1 MQAIATRV
9 RARLRRARPEGKLDA
24 GEIRFRTLTEN
35 SSDIITIV
43 DADGRVRYASPSAR
57 TLGYEPGE
65 LFGHQGFGYVHPDDR
80 VRVRRAF
87 EGAMR
92 GESLGSAEEFRFR
105 HKDGS
110 WRTLLAV
117 TTSLLHISPAGGA
130 IVSMRDVTEHEN
142 ARAQVRTRERQF
154 KAIVDAVN
162 DIVLELDGDGRYLN
176 IWASDESKL
185 ARPRAELL
193 GKRID
198 EVLRPDEAGRLAEPL
213 RRVLHTGVP
222 ETLEYPLSL
231 ADGTHWFLGRLT
243 RLAGIDRGPD
253 TVCMGITDI
262 TDRKRADQALARSEA
277 HFRTLTENASDMI
290 TVVDREGRVIY
301 ESASVARQQ
310 GRPAQDVLGRPVFER
325 VHPDDVAEVRRA
337 LHGLIQGS
345 GPQARLR
352 FRFQYRD
359 GTWHVLESVG
369 RNLLDD
375 PAVRGIVLNT
385 RDVTDQAR
393 AAEAL
398 QTSETKFRALTENST
413 DLIASLDLDGRLTYA
428 SPSAHRILGY
438 EPGALLGES
447 AFDYIHPEDVARVRE
462 AFVQAVAS
470 HDTTALR
477 AQFRFRHLDGSWRA
491 FEAVASNM
499 LDVTAVRGVVL
510 NCRDITEQRALEAQ
524 FRQAQRLEA
533 VGRLAGGVAHDFN
546 NILTAITAYSE
557 LLLGELP
564 PDDQKRGDVEEIRA
578 AAQRAAALTRQLL
591 AFSRKQV
598 LQVKVLD
605 LNAVVRTLDR
615 MLQRLLGEDVRLE
628 LALSDGLG
636 AVRADPV
643 QMEQVIM
650 NLAVNARD
658 AMPAGGRLTIE
669 TANVVLDDSYSRMH
683 QGAKPGRYVM
693 LAMSDTGIGMD
704 EETRSHLFEPFFTTK
719 GQGKGT
725 GLGLATVY
733 GIVKQSGGNIWVY
746 SEPGRGATF
755 RLYLPRVD
763 EQPEPLVRRA
773 TLPVAGGNETVLL
786 AEDDAAVRE
795 VMAQALEHKGY
806 RVLRASDGHMALDL
820 ARAHSAQID
829 LLVTDLVMPGMTGRE
844 LALGVLAVRRDV
856 RVIYMSGYSDEAVVR
871 HGVLEKGLHYLQKP
885 FAIEDL
891 ARKVREVLDAPS
903 SNSSAG
909 V

>member
-1 MQAIATRV
+1 MQAMATRV
-9 RARLRRARPEGKLDA
+9 TAKLRRDRPEGRLDA
-24 GEIRFRTLTEN
+24 GEMRFRTLTEN

-43 DADGRVRYASPSAR
+43 DSDGRVRYASPSAR
-57 TLGYEPGE
+57 TLGYAPGE

-80 VRVRRAF
+80 ARVRRAF
-87 EGAMR
+87 GRAMR

-117 TTSLLHISPAGGA
+117 TTSLLHVSRVGGM

-142 ARAQVRTRERQF
+142 ARTLMRTQERQL
-154 KAIVDAVN
+154 KAVVDAVN
-162 DIVLELDGDGRYLN
+162 DIVLELDADGRYLN
-176 IWASDESKL
+176 IWASDERKL

-198 EVLRPDEAGRLAEPL
+198 EVLRPDEAGQFAEPL
-213 RRVLHTGVP
+213 QRVLRTGIP
-222 ETLEYPLSL
+222 EKLEYPLTL
-231 ADGTHWFLGRLT
+231 ADGMHWFLGSLSRLP
-243 RLAGIDRGPD
+243 GIDGGPD
-253 TVCMGITDI
+253 TLCMGITDI
-262 TDRKRADQALARSEA
+262 TDRKRAEQALARSEA
-277 HFRTLTENASDMI
+277 HFRTLTEDASDMI

-310 GRPAQDVLGRPVFER
+310 GRPAQEVLGRPVFER
-325 VHPDDVAEVRRA
+325 VHPDDVAAVRRA
-337 LHGLIQGS
+337 LDSVVQGS
-345 GPQARLR
+345 EPQVRLQ

-359 GTWHVLESVG
+359 GTWHVLETVG

-398 QTSETKFRALTENST
+398 QASETKFRALTENST

-428 SPSAHRILGY
+428 SPSARRILGY
-438 EPGALLGES
+438 EPGALLGET
-447 AFDYIHPEDVARVRE
+447 AFAYIHPEDVARVRE
-462 AFVQAVAS
+462 AFEQAVAS
-470 HDTTALR
+470 PDTTALR
-477 AQFRFRHLDGSWRA
+477 AQFRFRHVDGSWRA

-499 LDVTAVRGVVL
+499 LDVAAVRGVVL

-546 NILTAITAYSE
+546 NILTAITGYSE
-557 LLLGELP
+557 LLLDDLP
-564 PDDQKRGDVEEIRA
+564 PDDRKRGDIEEIRA

-628 LALSDGLG
+628 LALSEGLG

-658 AMPAGGRLTIE
+658 AMPAGGRLTIQ
-669 TANVVLDDSYSRMH
+669 TANVVLDASYSRTH
-683 QGAKPGRYVM
+683 RGARPGRHVM
-693 LAMSDTGIGMD
+693 LAMTDTGIGMD

-725 GLGLATVY
+725 GLGRATVY

-763 EQPEPLVRRA
+763 EQPEPLVRPA
-773 TLPVAGGNETVLL
+773 TLPAAGGDETVLL

-795 VMAQALEHKGY
+795 VVAQALEQKGY
-806 RVLRASDGHMALDL
+806 RVLRASDGQMAIEL
-820 ARAHSAQID
+820 ARAHRARID
-829 LLVTDLVMPGMTGRE
+829 LLVTDLVMPGPTGRE
-844 LALGVLAVRRDV
+844 LAEVLVGERPGL
-856 RVIYMSGYSDEAVVR
+856 RVMYMSGYPDEAVVR

-885 FAIEDL
+885 FVVEDL
-891 ARKVREVLDAPS
+891 ARKVREVLDAS
-903 SNSSAG
+903 SENPSAG
-909 V
+909 R